1 MQSSMKNGL
10 SYKDVVTAGSVL
22 AAAVTSASDDA
33 PKRVLDKM
41 DAARA
46 IDSTI
51 AWTKPSEMAEQTR
64 TRKKAEKAERKEKK
78 KQMQEAAE
86 EEEAQLRKLARKQ
99 AKRERRLEE
108 KAKIKTEMVQ
118 GAGHPTIEREA
129 KRACRVERDTSENR
143 ASLQLQAEMEAA
155 ADPALEQSASG
166 GDTHEGSLV
175 SVAPAMQSREGSPVH
190 LDMADFDS
198 EVEAEEAARRNE
210 EYNGGGNQGGS
221 GGEQSVVKQE
231 ALVSAG
237 NSMSNGTSLSPVA
250 SGERTHEDAAHDLLD
265 LMFAGGGIGGGG
277 NVGGGD
283 GGGGGGDG
291 GGAHDELNVG
301 DGMPTLDEYPPGDEM
316 EHEDALEVDGD
327 FGGGGHG
334 AAAAGHPLQQLPIVR
349 PFGVASEAE
358 ARAAQERADPGLLV
372 EAQEQA
378 AAEVLLER
386 QAAAQQ
392 QVFEEERLAR
402 RAQVAAQ
409 VAAAQAAAAQEAA
422 AQAAHGDA
430 GEEPL
435 VIVAHGTRVW
445 TEKQRLAL
453 ALFGEGRSLALL
465 GFAGTGKT
473 VRGSSLEP

>member
-1 MQSSMKNGL
+1 MQSSMESGL

-22 AAAVTSASDDA
+22 AAAVVLAPVDA

-108 KAKIKTEMVQ
+108 KAKVKSEMVQ

-143 ASLQLQAEMEAA
+143 ASMQLEGEMEAA

-175 SVAPAMQSREGSPVH
+175 SVAPAMQSRKGSPVY

-198 EVEAEEAARRNE
+198 EAEADEAARRNE

-237 NSMSNGTSLSPVA
+237 SSMGNGTGLSPVA

-291 GGAHDELNVG
+291 GGAHAELAGG
-301 DGMPTLDEYPPGDEM
+301 DGMPTLDEYPSGDEM
-316 EHEDALEVDGD
+316 EQEDAP
-327 FGGGGHG
+327 
-334 AAAAGHPLQQLPIVR
+334 AAASDPLEQLPIVR

-378 AAEVLLER
+378 AAEALRER

-392 QVFEEERLAR
+392 QVLEEERLAR

-409 VAAAQAAAAQEAA
+409 VAAAQAAAAQAAA

-430 GEEPL
+430 GEVPL

-473 VRGSSLEP
+473 VRGSSLQR